1 MRSNDKRKD
10 IFNIFMSLLEFFD
23 FIFQI
28 TLCAI
33 FDEDDSTNCSVIID
47 SWDQVSNQIVTL
59 FIGNNKCGS
68 DTDSEFIKQ
77 FLSGR
82 AVSVSTFVFNAFN

>member
-1 MRSNDKRKD
+1 
-10 IFNIFMSLLEFFD
+10 
-23 FIFQI
+23 
-28 TLCAI
+28 
-33 FDEDDSTNCSVIID
+33 
-47 SWDQVSNQIVTL
+47 VSNQIVTL